1 MECHIKW
8 TDVKNTQK
16 KILFNKYIIDR
27 IEENDKDMEDG
38 IIDILTYNKNKFLL
52 KTLKKDEV
60 RYKKFKDEDVII
72 ENNIIDKIKSLEKN
86 DNGLIYFKD
95 NKLKQTKITDYN
107 KHDKNNKNTTTKYN
121 DQNYKMGDGGNPV
134 FLIQ

>member
-16 KILFNKYIIDR
+16 KILFNKYIIDS

-52 KTLKKDEV
+52 KTLKKDEA

-121 DQNYKMGDGGNPV
+121 NQNYKMGDGGNPV